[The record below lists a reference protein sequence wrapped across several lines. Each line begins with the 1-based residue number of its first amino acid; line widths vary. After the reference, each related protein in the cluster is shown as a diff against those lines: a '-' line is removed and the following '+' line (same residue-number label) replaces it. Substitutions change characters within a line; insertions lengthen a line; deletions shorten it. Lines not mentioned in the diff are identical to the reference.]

1 VPRYDTPG
9 ARHSFIHALNV
20 IALLGLPG
28 CGPSPEPVLITGAT
42 MGTSYSVRLGSTA
55 PIDPDTL
62 RAALDARLAAINS
75 MMSTYD
81 RDSDIS
87 RLNRAG
93 PGHWIEIPAEFATVV
108 SAAMSISEL
117 SQGAFDITVSPLVEL
132 WGFGPGG
139 AIAEPPAAASIEAV
153 RQRTG
158 IDKISLRT
166 EPPAIM
172 KTEAGVRIDLS
183 AIAKGYAVDELAR
196 VIERMGASDYLVE
209 IGGEIRVRGE
219 RPDGGNWRVAI
230 ERPSSGERR
239 VQRIVELNAGAI
251 ATSGDY
257 RNFIMLDQHRF
268 SHAIDPR
275 TGYPVQHATA
285 SVSVIA
291 DTAMRADALA
301 TAFLV
306 LGHDT
311 GLPLAEQLALPVL
324 FTIRT
329 EDGLDEIASSAFA
342 AILMR

>member
-1 VPRYDTPG
+1 
-9 ARHSFIHALNV
+9 
-20 IALLGLPG
+20 
-28 CGPSPEPVLITGAT
+28 VLITGAT
-42 MGTSYSVRLGSTA
+42 MGTSYSVRIGSTA
-55 PIDPDTL
+55 PVDPDTL
-62 RAALDARLAAINS
+62 RAALNARLAEINS

-81 RDSDIS
+81 SESDIS

-93 PGHWIEIPAEFATVV
+93 SGNWIEIPAEMATVV
-108 SAAMSISEL
+108 REAIGISEL

-139 AIAEPPAAASIEAV
+139 AIAEPPTAARIEAV

-158 IDKISLRT
+158 IDKLRLRT
-166 EPPAIM
+166 EPPAIR
-172 KTEAGVRIDLS
+172 KTHAGVSIDLS

-219 RPDGGNWRVAI
+219 RPGGGNWRVGI
-230 ERPSSGERR
+230 ERPLRGERS
-239 VQRIVELNAGAI
+239 VQRVIELGDGAI

-257 RNFIMLDQHRF
+257 RNFIMLDQVRF

-306 LGHDT
+306 LGHDM
-311 GLPLAEQLALPVL
+311 GLPLAEQLVLPVL

-329 EDGLDEIASSAFA
+329 EDGLDEIASSAFE
-342 AILMR
+342 AILTR

>member
-1 VPRYDTPG
+1 
-9 ARHSFIHALNV
+9 
-20 IALLGLPG
+20 
-28 CGPSPEPVLITGAT
+28 VLITGAT
-42 MGTSYSVRLGSTA
+42 MGTSYSVRIGSTA
-55 PIDPDTL
+55 PVDPDTL
-62 RAALDARLAAINS
+62 RAALNARLAEINS

-81 RDSDIS
+81 SESDIS

-93 PGHWIEIPAEFATVV
+93 SGNWIEIPAEMATVV
-108 SAAMSISEL
+108 REAIGISEL

-139 AIAEPPAAASIEAV
+139 AIAEPPTAARIEAV
-153 RQRTG
+153 RQRTS
-158 IDKISLRT
+158 IDKLRLRT
-166 EPPAIM
+166 EPPAIR
-172 KTEAGVRIDLS
+172 KTHAGVSIDLS

-219 RPDGGNWRVAI
+219 RPGGGNWRVGI
-230 ERPSSGERR
+230 ERPLRGERS
-239 VQRIVELNAGAI
+239 VQRVIELGDGAI

-257 RNFIMLDQHRF
+257 RNFIMLDQVRF

-306 LGHDT
+306 LGHDM
-311 GLPLAEQLALPVL
+311 GLPLAEQLVLPVL

-329 EDGLDEIASSAFA
+329 EDGLDEIASSAFE
-342 AILMR
+342 AILTR